1 MSSDPHHDPASPVD
15 PLLSAAPPGAPPPPD
30 HNASPEEKDLWW
42 YQNVY
47 QGDNIPQFTWRAV
60 IVGGLIG
67 MVMAASNL
75 YTSVK
80 LGWAFGVTITACVLA
95 YSLGTIMK
103 AWGMRPLTMLENNC
117 MQSTASAAG
126 YSTGGTVG
134 AAFGAL
140 LMVEGTHQHWPV
152 VMAFVFLTAALGV
165 FLAVPF
171 KRQMINHE
179 QLPFPGGIAAAE
191 TTRSLYSEGPAAKRK
206 AKILL
211 IALAIGAFAGLL
223 RGSGDT
229 VAAFGLTDLSTTL
242 KNVFPGELHLPAEW
256 IPAIGSI
263 TLLGGF
269 VLDTSVMLVAAG
281 IITGFRI
288 GFSMLLSSA
297 ILYFVLSPMLW
308 NQDISMGAPGTQL
321 AEGLVRSV
329 PPALYPAEHP
339 QAGTPV
345 LTDGLYTIAPTR
357 WGLWA
362 GTAILVFA
370 SLTGLAVQ
378 WRTIARA
385 FRRGRGGAGS
395 ADLAR
400 IEVPGKWMIIGLVP
414 ISIALVWLLHAAF
427 AISIPLGI
435 LSVLMSFVVALVCC
449 RSTGET
455 DTTPIGA
462 MGKVTQLLYSVLPGA
477 KGITSINLMSA
488 GATSSA
494 GGAAA
499 DLLTD
504 LKSGYLLG
512 ANPRKQFLAQA
523 CGVFFGSLAIVPLWY
538 LLFPTKEKFESYNPI
553 AAPMWK
559 AMADLLTEG
568 VSKLP
573 PTALWAA
580 CTGAFI
586 GIAMPLLE
594 KLMPKAKRW
603 LPSSM
608 GVGLGFVVPFGN
620 ALSFFI
626 GGLIA
631 WVWSKKRPLSAAE
644 YMIAIAAGLIAGDGL
659 MSAFSAIT
667 QTLAGLAGA
676 GK

>member
-1 MSSDPHHDPASPVD
+1 MSTDPSSPSPASSENV
-15 PLLSAAPPGAPPPPD
+15 PPPPGPETT
-30 HNASPEEKDLWW
+30 PEEKDLYWFKH
-42 YQNVY
+42 VY
-47 QGDNIPQFTWRAV
+47 QGDKVPQFTWRAV
-60 IVGGLIG
+60 LVGGAIG

-75 YTSVK
+75 YTSIK

-95 YSLGTIMK
+95 YSLGSLMK
-103 AWGMRPLTMLENNC
+103 VFGLKPLSMLENNC

-140 LMVEGTHQHWPV
+140 LMVEGTHQTWPV

-191 TTRSLYSEGPAAKRK
+191 TTRSLYSKGAAARRK
-206 AKILL
+206 ARILL
-211 IALAIGAFAGLL
+211 TALGLGAFAGLL
-223 RGSGDT
+223 RMSGDT
-229 VAAFGLTDLSTTL
+229 IAAFGFTEAGKTLNGIFHPHGIHFPHSWIPLMGSTTVL
-242 KNVFPGELHLPAEW
+242 A
-256 IPAIGSI
+256 
-263 TLLGGF
+263 GF
-269 VLDTSVMLVAAG
+269 ALDTSVMLFAAG
-281 IITGFRI
+281 IITGFRV

-297 ILYFVLSPMLW
+297 VLYFVLTPLLW
-308 NQDISMGAPGTQL
+308 QADRSLAAGAVSSLKMGVDEHSGL
-321 AEGLVRSV
+321 ALTN
-329 PPALYPAEHP
+329 PA
-339 QAGTPV
+339 
-345 LTDGLYTIAPTR
+345 R
-357 WGLWA
+357 WGLWT
-362 GTAILVFA
+362 GTSMLVFA
-370 SLTGLAVQ
+370 SVTGLALQ
-378 WRTIARA
+378 WKTIIRA
-385 FRRGRGGAGS
+385 FRGARSGS
-395 ADLAR
+395 SAAEMAR
-400 IEVPGKWMIIGLVP
+400 IEVPGSWMLIGVIPL
-414 ISIALVWLLHAAF
+414 SIALVWLLHSAF
-427 AISIPLGI
+427 SISVPLGI
-435 LSVLMSFVVALVCC
+435 LSVIMSFVVALVCC

-462 MGKVTQLLYSVLPGA
+462 MGKVTQLLYAVLPGA

-523 CGVFFGSLAIVPLWY
+523 CGVIFGSLAIVPLWY
-538 LLFPTKEKFESYNPI
+538 LLAPTKEKFESYNPI

-568 VSKLP
+568 ISRLP
-573 PTALWAA
+573 ASALWAA
-580 CTGAFI
+580 CVGALL
-586 GIAMPLLE
+586 GILMPVLE
-594 KLMPKAKRW
+594 KVAPKTKKW

-608 GVGLGFVVPFGN
+608 GLGLGLVVPFQN
-620 ALSFFI
+620 AVSFCI
-626 GGLIA
+626 GGVIA
-631 WVWSKKRPLSAAE
+631 WVWSRKRPLSAGE
-644 YMIAIAAGLIAGDGL
+644 YMIAVAAGLIAGDGL

-667 QTLAGLAGA
+667 QTLAGLAG
-676 GK
+676 G